1 MDTTLADRNTSISHS
16 PTVGVVYPYT
26 VLVNGTSNNSIL
38 VINQS
43 PPQII
48 SFSDGGSSINNV
60 TLVAQNWSGGNQLG
74 TPFGLAIHPQQQS
87 VLYVSDQLNNIILKI
102 VNMQVVSPTPT
113 IVAGTKTIF
122 GSSAANRFNGP
133 VGVSVDSN
141 GTIYVADS
149 ANHRIMRWGPTSTSG
164 TRVAGLGYSW

>member
-87 VLYVSDQLNNIILKI
+87 VLYVSDQLNNIILKLLTCKLYLPHLL
-102 VNMQVVSPTPT
+102 S
-113 IVAGTKTIF
+113 
-122 GSSAANRFNGP
+122 
-133 VGVSVDSN
+133 
-141 GTIYVADS
+141 
-149 ANHRIMRWGPTSTSG
+149 
-164 TRVAGLGYSW
+164 